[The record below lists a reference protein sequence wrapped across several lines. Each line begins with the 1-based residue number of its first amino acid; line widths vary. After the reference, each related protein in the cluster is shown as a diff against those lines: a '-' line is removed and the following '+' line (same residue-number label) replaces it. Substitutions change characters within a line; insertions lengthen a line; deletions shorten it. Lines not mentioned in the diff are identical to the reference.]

1 MSFDNIIG
9 NERTKELLNKTINS
23 GNILNAYMFIGID
36 GIGKKKFAIEFAK
49 MILCQGKNK
58 PCNNCKSCIEIE
70 NNSNP
75 DFMIIDKDYDEDKK
89 KEKNLISINQIRYM
103 NAKMAEKPIIS
114 DRKVYIINNSDF
126 MNKEAQNCLL
136 KTLEEPPKYGTLILI
151 AENES
156 KLLNTIKSRCIKI
169 NFNKLKDDELLE
181 YFKKNNE
188 QTINT
193 NMISYYQ
200 GSIGKAMKINE
211 NIQEYLETEKLI
223 NNMNLNSLAFVLNNA
238 EVLYRN
244 KDMIANL
251 LEYINVLL
259 LNSKQI
265 TKINCIQ
272 YVEEAKKRLNTNS
285 NYDMTIDNL
294 LVKMWE
300 EINEKHNRS

>member
-156 KLLNTIKSRCIKI
+156 KLLNIIKSRCIKI

-223 NNMNLNSLAFVLNNA
+223 NNMNLNS
-238 EVLYRN
+238 
-244 KDMIANL
+244 
-251 LEYINVLL
+251 
-259 LNSKQI
+259 
-265 TKINCIQ
+265 
-272 YVEEAKKRLNTNS
+272 
-285 NYDMTIDNL
+285 
-294 LVKMWE
+294 
-300 EINEKHNRS
+300 